1 MNVVEVCE
9 RNLKEAVDL
18 YKRTKAEYFS
28 TIGAKMKEDSAL
40 EDELLGYET
49 GSISYVLADKGKAYA
64 LFTVDKEN
72 AELANL
78 CVDHQ
83 IVDRAAIER
92 CLEFAVKQFSS
103 ITFVFTWADSL
114 DASLSNSLEDFGFE
128 YTGEQ
133 NYLDKEKTILRFRYV
148 YRRKK

>member
-83 IVDRAAIER
+83 IVDRAAMER

>member
-9 RNLKEAVDL
+9 RNLKEAIDL
-18 YKRTKAEYFS
+18 YKRTKSEYFS
-28 TIGAKMKEDSAL
+28 AIGASMKEDAEL
-40 EDELLGYET
+40 EEELLGYET
-49 GSISYVLADKGKAYA
+49 GSIQYVLADKGKAYA
-64 LFTVDKEN
+64 LFTVDKDN
-72 AELANL
+72 AELTNL
-78 CVDHQ
+78 CVDHRV
-83 IVDRAAIER
+83 VDRSNIDK

-114 DASLSNSLEDFGFE
+114 DQTLSDSLEDFGFE

-133 NYLDKEKTILRFRYV
+133 DYLDKEKMVLRFRYV